1 MYNNEPRPIS
11 IANNYTKTISP
22 TGSGRQSW
30 QRNANTF
37 ANYGKQDIRVK
48 KLRFCT
54 LAQTNPV
61 NKRQI
66 RMNQIIFR

>member
-11 IANNYTKTISP
+11 TANNYTKTISP

-30 QRNANTF
+30 QRNANIF
-37 ANYGKQDIRVK
+37 ANDGKQDIRVK

-54 LAQTNPV
+54 LKR
-61 NKRQI
+61 NKSSK
-66 RMNQIIFR
+66 